1 MDIYITDEDETP
13 VERMLLE
20 ALKQVTAP
28 NLRRE
33 IEEALKGKT
42 GKKKAKTEPEE
53 FNAIEKKIAELKRT
67 VKRSSYL
74 SRGQVYS
81 SVPLLPNKARWIV

>member
-1 MDIYITDEDETP
+1 LWISITDEDETP

-20 ALKQVTAP
+20 ALKQVTDP

-42 GKKKAKTEPEE
+42 GKKKAKAEPEE
-53 FNAIEKKIAELKRT
+53 FNAIEKKIAELKKT
-67 VKRSSYL
+67 VKSS
-74 SRGQVYS
+74 S
-81 SVPLLPNKARWIV
+81 P